1 MVIAQERVQHRAVR
15 GKAVRPPVVAQ
26 LAPGKPVWINEV
38 GCGDQGGD
46 KSRWI
51 SDFINW
57 LAGTDVGGLIWFDVD
72 GNPDAPDWRLT
83 TSASTTAAAKA
94 ALASW

>member
-1 MVIAQERVQHRAVR
+1 LAL
-15 GKAVRPPVVAQ
+15 VAQ

-38 GCGDQGGD
+38 GCGDRGGD

-51 SDFINW
+51 SDFISW
-57 LAGTDVGGLIWFDVD
+57 LAGTDVRGLIWFEVD

-83 TSASTTAAAKA
+83 SSAATTAAATA

>member
-1 MVIAQERVQHRAVR
+1 MALVT
-15 GKAVRPPVVAQ
+15 Q

-51 SDFINW
+51 SDFISW
-57 LAGTDVGGLIWFDVD
+57 LVGTDVRGLSWFEVD

-83 TSASTTAAAKA
+83 TSAATTAAAKA

>member
-1 MVIAQERVQHRAVR
+1 LAL
-15 GKAVRPPVVAQ
+15 VAQ
-26 LAPGKPVWINEV
+26 RAPRKPLWINEV

-51 SDFINW
+51 TDFMTW
-57 LAGTDVGGLIWFDVD
+57 LGGTDVRGLIWFEVD

-83 TSASTTAAAKA
+83 SSAATTAAAKA